1 MAFKT
6 FKYKLYSKGYHS
18 AAQKPATSFF
28 DSSYQYLKQNQG
40 LVSLDTAISQP
51 FNGYLNPH
59 PVVVAGVNYTN
70 VQEVLELADE
80 EGNRVREDT
89 EEVPA
94 GTLTARP
101 RALTRRNSDSFQFLT
116 LQGLR
121 KADFSPRYSH
131 CFYTSAAAPGDAECL
146 HTAAETQPD
155 VRFQEDLPAWQL
167 DTEPCLNEKTFLA
180 TSMEEI
186 RKCMENEDYNKVN
199 CIYQALK
206 RNGIVPPVDTFEQV
220 LRAIE
225 LRDMDADDPE
235 GKMVQLLNCYQD
247 LVSNKLK
254 PTTEIYTIVIGSLL
268 ARAATT
274 KGLKEGLGED
284 FFKIALDLFF
294 ASNYTHTRG
303 FNQELL
309 DRILLGANLY
319 PGHIKCSMLTSLV
332 SASLEYEKSEFYYI
346 SMINYARECKDAVLL
361 KDLYDEFREATKSS
375 ERLRAYQYEVYSM
388 VVAGLVNLDSLDV
401 AAKLLDRLLTQIRST
416 DGLDSC
422 LTLVISNFLL
432 AVARNNPKT
441 AYTLWTEF
449 QQQSWVPEFSYEFY
463 LAMLESSLGDM
474 EVARNVSMYL
484 YGMKPD
490 FRKEPVSFK
499 DYLLYP
505 RNKGHVL
512 SVLLHQSM
520 QCSDTEL
527 INRLLEESICKKS
540 PFNIELYGPIFA
552 YFKSIEVPPA
562 YLLRFVEC
570 HGTLLT
576 SLTGSDQFMFLEAL
590 VAYFSSYDLLKSVTE
605 MPFFRDVCGS
615 FDITVC
621 EMVPYNGLA
630 ACFEA
635 LWKAPQKIEHYGNVL
650 ELHAL
655 LITRIYDPA
664 ISQHDVSVPVVQE
677 LKNKVTERFQ
687 KLASNFRRLHLD
699 SARCPPEV
707 SQAVKIVRLPAETQN
722 YFTNPGDWDKTY
734 PLSLSTLLSVDLHAG
749 IKEFSRLLKD
759 GYCFDF
765 ETYKSLIR
773 YRYVDQHVV
782 SKSLELCPP
791 NKGSKEELCNL
802 LVSCTPARS
811 LTELILSNA
820 SFQSDVRPYLSDASL
835 LQLLK
840 HCADVDFFIMSVGF
854 PENFK
859 SIAAAAEFKKTIEYL
874 YVRLLKSKRYIE
886 IINFNKTTS
895 VLDLTVLMKACI
907 RSGAYGDYLNLRK
920 QYGREQGAEM
930 VAIHA
935 EYLINMFKFDEAIA
949 LVENAPVVTTA
960 ARDVSSFAQFLQSFN
975 KKVQPIENVEN
986 TLQLANALCSLRTI
1000 QEMNAFYESVA
1011 SSKQHPLIDG
1021 TNVAFAV
1028 KLELLE
1034 QMLNNLHDA
1043 LPFLDLESE
1052 DCAKQVMERLNN
1064 YLSFRNRFHL
1074 PNARKEDL
1082 LQLMTIWSVVAPEAI
1097 DNLFNEL
1104 VETLY
1109 ASGTSPQKHL
1119 YVNDGFVLRCDSSL
1133 AATLVNWIRAFYQE
1147 EHNSENLSKVEKF
1160 QQVLGSFYPGKDVMT
1175 LI

>member
-80 EGNRVREDT
+80 EGNRLREET
-89 EEVPA
+89 EEAPA

-101 RALTRRNSDSFQFLT
+101 RALIRRNSDSFQFLT
-116 LQGLR
+116 LPGLQ
-121 KADFSPRYSH
+121 KSDFNPRYSQ
-131 CFYTSAAAPGDAECL
+131 CFYTSAAAPGDAEGL
-146 HTAAETQPD
+146 HTAAEPQPD
-155 VRFQEDLPAWQL
+155 VRFQEDLPPWQL
-167 DTEPCLNEKTFLA
+167 DREPCLNEKTFLA
-180 TSMEEI
+180 TSIKEI
-186 RKCMENEDYNKVN
+186 KTCMENEDYNKVN

-206 RNGIVPPVDTFEQV
+206 RNGIVPPVNTFEQV
-220 LRAIE
+220 LCAIK

-268 ARAATT
+268 ERAATT
-274 KGLKEGLGED
+274 KVLKEGLGED

-319 PGHIKCSMLTSLV
+319 PGHIKYSMLTSLV
-332 SASLEYEKSEFYYI
+332 NDSLEYEKTEFYYI
-346 SMINYARECKDAVLL
+346 SMINYARECKDATRL
-361 KDLYDEFREATKSS
+361 KALYDEFREATKSND
-375 ERLRAYQYEVYSM
+375 RLRTYQYEVYSM
-388 VVAGLVNLDSLDV
+388 VVAGLVSLDSLEV
-401 AAKLLDRLLTQIRST
+401 AVKLLDRLLTQIRST

-422 LTLVISNFLL
+422 QTLVLSNFLL

-441 AYTLWTEF
+441 AYKLWTQF
-449 QQQSWVPEFSYEFY
+449 QQHSWVPEFSYEFY
-463 LAMLESSLGDM
+463 LAMLESSIEDM
-474 EVARNVSMYL
+474 DVARNVYMYL

-490 FRKEPVSFK
+490 FRKDPASFK
-499 DYLLYP
+499 EYLLYP

-512 SVLLHQSM
+512 SALLHQSM
-520 QCSDTEL
+520 QHSDKEL
-527 INRLLEESICKKS
+527 INRLLEESICKRL
-540 PFNIELYGPIFA
+540 PFKIDLYGPIFA
-552 YFKSIEVPPA
+552 YLKSIEIPPT
-562 YLLRFVEC
+562 YLLRFIEC

-576 SLTGSDQFMFLEAL
+576 SLTGSEQFIFLQAL
-590 VAYFSSYDLLKSVTE
+590 VTYFSSYDLLKSVTE
-605 MPFFRDVCGS
+605 MSFFRDVCAS
-615 FDITVC
+615 FDITVSDTI
-621 EMVPYNGLA
+621 PYNGLA

-664 ISQHDVSVPVVQE
+664 LSQYKISAPVVQE
-677 LKNKVTERFQ
+677 LKSKVTERFQ

-699 SARCPPEV
+699 STRCPAEV
-707 SQAVKIVRLPAETQN
+707 SQAVKIVRLPTETQN

-734 PLSLSTLLSVDLHAG
+734 PLSLSILLSVDLHAG
-749 IKEFSRLLKD
+749 IREFSRLLKD

-765 ETYKSLIR
+765 ETYKSLIH
-773 YRYVDQHVV
+773 YRYVDDHVV
-782 SKSLELCPP
+782 SKSLELCPS
-791 NKGSKEELCNL
+791 NKSSKEELCDL
-802 LVSCTPARS
+802 LVTCTPARA
-811 LTELILSNA
+811 LNELILSNP
-820 SFQSDVRPYLSDASL
+820 SFQSEIRPYLSDSSL
-835 LQLLK
+835 LEILR
-840 HCADVDFFIMSVGF
+840 HCADIDFFITSVGF

-859 SIAAAAEFKKTIEYL
+859 SIAAAAEFRRTIEYL
-874 YVRLLKSKRYIE
+874 YVRLLKSKRYTE
-886 IINFNKTTS
+886 IISFNKITS

-907 RSGAYGDYLNLRK
+907 RTGAYEAYLNLKK
-920 QYGREQGAEM
+920 QFGREYKAEL

-935 EYLINMFKFDEAIA
+935 EYLVNIFKFDEAVA
-949 LVENAPVVTTA
+949 LVENAAVKTTA
-960 ARDVSSFAQFLQSFN
+960 ARDVSSFAQFIQSFSKEVKTN
-975 KKVQPIENVEN
+975 ENVEN
-986 TLQLANALCSLRTI
+986 TLQLANALCSLRSLE
-1000 QEMNAFYESVA
+1000 EMNDLYESVV
-1011 SSKQHPLIDG
+1011 SSKQHPLVDG
-1021 TNVAFAV
+1021 TNIAFAV

-1043 LPFLDLESE
+1043 LPFLDLKSE
-1052 DCAKQVMERLNN
+1052 DCKKHVMERLNN
-1064 YLSFRNRFHL
+1064 YLLFRNRFHL

-1082 LQLMTIWSVVAPEAI
+1082 LQLMTIWSFVAPEAI

-1119 YVNDGFVLRCDSSL
+1119 YVNDGFVLPCDRSL
-1133 AATLVNWIRAFYQE
+1133 ANTLVDWIKTFYQQ
-1147 EHNSENLSKVEKF
+1147 EHNPENLIKVENF
-1160 QQVLGSFYPGKDVMT
+1160 QQVLGNFYTGKDIMT
-1175 LI
+1175 FI